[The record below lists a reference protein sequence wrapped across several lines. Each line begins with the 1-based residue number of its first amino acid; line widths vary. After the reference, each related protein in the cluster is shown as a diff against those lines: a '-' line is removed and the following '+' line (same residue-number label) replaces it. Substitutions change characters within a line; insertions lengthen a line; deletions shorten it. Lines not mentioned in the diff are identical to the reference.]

1 MKKLFVTVAA
11 ALLAGAALAQMPDVK
26 IENHQ
31 GDVINTSSLVNGK
44 PTILSFWST
53 TCKPC
58 LMELNT
64 INDQLMDWLDEADF
78 QVVAVSIDDTRSA
91 AKAKALASGNGW
103 SDFIVLYDKNQ
114 DFKRAMNVNMVPHV
128 FVLDGEGKI
137 VYNHT
142 GYTPGSEAELLEVI
156 KGLQENA
163 ICAGERCR
171 LSIVPQLFAAGFFL
185 SP

>member
-78 QVVAVSIDDTRSA
+78 PAVVCCGIFFVSV
-91 AKAKALASGNGW
+91 K
-103 SDFIVLYDKNQ
+103 
-114 DFKRAMNVNMVPHV
+114 
-128 FVLDGEGKI
+128 KI
-137 VYNHT
+137 SILCNKT
-142 GYTPGSEAELLEVI
+142 
-156 KGLQENA
+156 
-163 ICAGERCR
+163 AG
-171 LSIVPQLFAAGFFL
+171 
-185 SP
+185 

>member
-91 AKAKALASGNGW
+91 AK
-103 SDFIVLYDKNQ
+103 Q
-114 DFKRAMNVNMVPHV
+114 KRSPAA
-128 FVLDGEGKI
+128 
-137 VYNHT
+137 T
-142 GYTPGSEAELLEVI
+142 
-156 KGLQENA
+156 
-163 ICAGERCR
+163 AGATSSSSTTRIR
-171 LSIVPQLFAAGFFL
+171 ISSVR
-185 SP
+185 

>member
-64 INDQLMDWLDEADF
+64 INDQLMERLHRPLRQESGFQACDEREHGTACFRSGWGGKDCLQPYGLYSRF
-78 QVVAVSIDDTRSA
+78 GSRTAGSDKGPSVKCDLRRGALSCLHCPAVVCCGIFFVSV
-91 AKAKALASGNGW
+91 K
-103 SDFIVLYDKNQ
+103 
-114 DFKRAMNVNMVPHV
+114 
-128 FVLDGEGKI
+128 KI
-137 VYNHT
+137 SILCNKT
-142 GYTPGSEAELLEVI
+142 
-156 KGLQENA
+156 
-163 ICAGERCR
+163 AG
-171 LSIVPQLFAAGFFL
+171 
-185 SP
+185 

>member
-53 TCKPC
+53 PCKPC

-103 SDFIVLYDKNQ
+103 SDFIVLYD
-114 DFKRAMNVNMVPHV
+114 
-128 FVLDGEGKI
+128 
-137 VYNHT
+137 
-142 GYTPGSEAELLEVI
+142 
-156 KGLQENA
+156 
-163 ICAGERCR
+163 
-171 LSIVPQLFAAGFFL
+171 
-185 SP
+185 

>member
-1 MKKLFVTVAA
+1 MKKLFCNGSRCVARGRRSGSDA
-11 ALLAGAALAQMPDVK
+11 RCEDREPPR
-26 IENHQ
+26 

-156 KGLQENA
+156 KGLQ
-163 ICAGERCR
+163 
-171 LSIVPQLFAAGFFL
+171 
-185 SP
+185 

>member
-1 MKKLFVTVAA
+1 
-11 ALLAGAALAQMPDVK
+11 
-26 IENHQ
+26 
-31 GDVINTSSLVNGK
+31 
-44 PTILSFWST
+44 
-53 TCKPC
+53 
-58 LMELNT
+58 
-64 INDQLMDWLDEADF
+64 MDWLDEADF

-156 KGLQENA
+156 KGLQ
-163 ICAGERCR
+163 
-171 LSIVPQLFAAGFFL
+171 
-185 SP
+185 

>member
-103 SDFIVLYDKNQ
+103 RPSSKSWRQ
-114 DFKRAMNVNMVPHV
+114 PQHSARSWPPAKV
-128 FVLDGEGKI
+128 FS
-137 VYNHT
+137 T
-142 GYTPGSEAELLEVI
+142 TSAI
-156 KGLQENA
+156 K
-163 ICAGERCR
+163 
-171 LSIVPQLFAAGFFL
+171 P
-185 SP
+185 

>member
-1 MKKLFVTVAA
+1 MRKLIVAA
-11 ALLAGAALAQMPDVK
+11 IVAMFAGVASAQMPDVK

-31 GDVINTSSLVNGK
+31 GEVISTSSLVNGT

-64 INDQLMDWLDEADF
+64 INDQLVDWLDQADF
-78 QVVAVSIDDTRSA
+78 QVVAVSTDDSRSS

-103 SDFIVLYDKNQ
+103 NDFIVLYDKNQ

-156 KGLQENA
+156 KGLQ
-163 ICAGERCR
+163 
-171 LSIVPQLFAAGFFL
+171 
-185 SP
+185 

>member
-1 MKKLFVTVAA
+1 MFEQLG
-11 ALLAGAALAQMPDVK
+11 GAEERYQA
-26 IENHQ
+26 
-31 GDVINTSSLVNGK
+31 
-44 PTILSFWST
+44 
-53 TCKPC
+53 
-58 LMELNT
+58 

-156 KGLQENA
+156 KGLQ
-163 ICAGERCR
+163 
-171 LSIVPQLFAAGFFL
+171 
-185 SP
+185 

>member
-78 QVVAVSIDDTRSA
+78 QVVGVPLPRQKRSPAATAGATSSSSTTRIRIS
-91 AKAKALASGNGW
+91 S
-103 SDFIVLYDKNQ
+103 V
-114 DFKRAMNVNMVPHV
+114 R
-128 FVLDGEGKI
+128 
-137 VYNHT
+137 
-142 GYTPGSEAELLEVI
+142 
-156 KGLQENA
+156 
-163 ICAGERCR
+163 
-171 LSIVPQLFAAGFFL
+171 
-185 SP
+185 

>member
-58 LMELNT
+58 IRELNA
-64 INDQLMDWLDEADF
+64 INDQFVDWQDQADF
-78 QVVAVSIDDTRSA
+78 RVIAVSIDDSRSA
-91 AKAKALASGNGW
+91 SKAKAMASGFGW
-103 SDFIVLYDKNQ
+103 SDFTVLYDKNQ
-114 DFKRAMNVNMVPHV
+114 DLKRAMNVNLVPQV
-128 FVLDGEGKI
+128 FVVDADGKV
-137 VYNHT
+137 VYSHT
-142 GYTPGSEAELLEVI
+142 GYNPGGEAELLKEI
-156 KGLQENA
+156 KGLQ
-163 ICAGERCR
+163 
-171 LSIVPQLFAAGFFL
+171 
-185 SP
+185 